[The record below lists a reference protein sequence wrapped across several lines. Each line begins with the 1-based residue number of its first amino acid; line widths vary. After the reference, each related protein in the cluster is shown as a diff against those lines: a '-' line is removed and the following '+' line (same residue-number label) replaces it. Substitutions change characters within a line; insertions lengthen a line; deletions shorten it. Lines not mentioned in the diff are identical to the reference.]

1 MAHPSLQNQSQSFS
15 NHYSSSNLSNQ
26 LRNSVSYQYPS
37 TGLIRN
43 EQNLAVS
50 PYRQPM
56 STSFKNQL
64 MNSHNNS
71 LVRDRI
77 INAPLSDKIDFEV
90 EDKIK
95 QVERQK
101 YR

>member
-1 MAHPSLQNQSQSFS
+1 
-15 NHYSSSNLSNQ
+15 
-26 LRNSVSYQYPS
+26 
-37 TGLIRN
+37 
-43 EQNLAVS
+43 
-50 PYRQPM
+50 
-56 STSFKNQL
+56 

-95 QVERQK
+95 QAERQRYK
-101 YR
+101 FIIF